1 MATMANAK
9 SYFFLGEKSSGNQLR
24 YRKGAGLKVSAAVQF
39 GVHPNWP
46 GKLVSFSYKAG
57 IGPIGH
63 LWRGIG

>member
-39 GVHPNWP
+39 GVHP
-46 GKLVSFSYKAG
+46 
-57 IGPIGH
+57 IGQEN
-63 LWRGIG
+63 R